1 MQEEVYQGR
10 LIRVQVREQPR
21 PGGGTERYEIVEH
34 PGAVAVVA
42 LREDVAGVDAEPR
55 VALVRQERPAIGQS
69 TWELP
74 AGIIEESERDDPERT
89 ARRELREETGY
100 EAGALRLLVREYPS
114 PGFTSEAITIY
125 LATGVRPAASGPS
138 SSAAEIAAV
147 EWTPLAEALARSAR
161 GEIEDGKTLLGLL
174 LARDALALPAIP
186 LGGET
191 GQHTGGDEMPMNPRR
206 PPEQRR
212 APFREADA
220 GDGALD
226 IDSMLLE
233 EFNYAGNTAY
243 QCMEDR
249 ARLFNLYLLVVGI
262 LGSALGAVY
271 QLGGGLS
278 TGTEVI
284 FAIMLLA
291 AGISGIAFFMQ
302 IISLRQAYREA
313 LIALNVVKEYY
324 IKQARDSFPDIED
337 AFRWRLRTVPAGE
350 RFGSVTFLICSTIAF
365 LGSLCL
371 AGAAYV
377 MDELL
382 QKAGMVFLARDGLQS
397 VVVAI
402 IVGLVAL
409 AIHVIYFR
417 TRLNRHDEREIIRKQ
432 EEKIGLLQGS

>member
-1 MQEEVYQGR
+1 
-10 LIRVQVREQPR
+10 
-21 PGGGTERYEIVEH
+21 
-34 PGAVAVVA
+34 
-42 LREDVAGVDAEPR
+42 
-55 VALVRQERPAIGQS
+55 
-69 TWELP
+69 
-74 AGIIEESERDDPERT
+74 
-89 ARRELREETGY
+89 
-100 EAGALRLLVREYPS
+100 
-114 PGFTSEAITIY
+114 
-125 LATGVRPAASGPS
+125 
-138 SSAAEIAAV
+138 
-147 EWTPLAEALARSAR
+147 
-161 GEIEDGKTLLGLL
+161 
-174 LARDALALPAIP
+174 
-186 LGGET
+186 
-191 GQHTGGDEMPMNPRR
+191 MPMNPRR